1 MIKTEE
7 DIGYEK
13 LKSLIFNNELPKGK
27 FLSQRSLAT
36 KLNTAVATLRCILRR
51 LENDGLIEN
60 VPKWGVRIPFE
71 TEKDIIDRYYIRE
84 ILEVGAIIQ
93 ILRNKTKDDYD
104 RLMEAAEACDS
115 LKDEDTNKSVLFAN
129 HHMTFHSLLG
139 ELSGNP
145 LLHKMMNQ
153 VIIKSFMIYN
163 AQRGWARGIDRDSHR
178 KLVIDLFKADSQEK
192 IESIMRAHVK
202 RGLQDEIEVLHF
214 NQQ

>member
-1 MIKTEE
+1 MNLKLVRCKVQFQVFPTFKCQSCNFNTE
-7 DIGYEK
+7 IRIF
-13 LKSLIFNNELPKGK
+13 KS
-27 FLSQRSLAT
+27 Q
-36 KLNTAVATLRCILRR
+36 
-51 LENDGLIEN
+51 
-60 VPKWGVRIPFE
+60 
-71 TEKDIIDRYYIRE
+71 
-84 ILEVGAIIQ
+84 
-93 ILRNKTKDDYD
+93 
-104 RLMEAAEACDS
+104 ACDS